1 MYKLLTIFALPLL
14 LAGLSGCGGGGGGG
28 NAPAG
33 PVTSTLSFPVRSAVN
48 SLIANG
54 LAQSFTITGDCSGSG
69 SRTSGPATAGAT
81 FEGTAA
87 LSAVQTITY
96 TFSNCTPPS
105 NAQTSTSY
113 YDSNYVPR
121 GYSGNNYG
129 VYLTPP
135 IIPTSATVGETGIFG
150 TETLY
155 TSSAK
160 TTGDGS
166 AVQSYVIEADTS
178 TTAIVNLISKF
189 YNSTGA
195 LIQTQQ
201 ARYRIATVGALT
213 PISLDIQ
220 QANGSTSHMIW
231 TYN

>member
-1 MYKLLTIFALPLL
+1 M
-14 LAGLSGCGGGGGGG
+14 LSSIAVVACGGGGGGG
-28 NAPAG
+28 SAPSG
-33 PVTSTLSFPVRSAVN
+33 PVTSALSFPIQSAVN

-54 LAQSFTITGDCSGSG
+54 STKSFTITGDCSGSG
-69 SRTSGPATAGAT
+69 SRTSAPATAGAT

-87 LSAVQTITY
+87 LSAIQTITY
-96 TFSNCTPPS
+96 TFSNCTPAS
-105 NAQTSTSY
+105 NALTTTAY

-121 GYSGNNYG
+121 GYSGVNYG

-135 IIPTSATVGETGIFG
+135 SIPTSVTVGGTGTYA

-155 TSSAK
+155 TNSAK

-166 AVQSYVIEADTS
+166 VVQSYVIEADTS
-178 TTAIVNLISKF
+178 TTAIVNLISKI
-189 YNSTGA
+189 YNAAGT

-213 PISLDIQ
+213 PISLDFQ
-220 QANGSTSHMIW
+220 QANGSTLHMIW